1 MAMNLSGPLPS
12 LDTLEASIWLE
23 YLLLGDLRQL
33 LAEPSG
39 GIRRTW
45 LAALVDAFIDNLSR
59 LAHLRNAGG
68 DVSEVVHELPHWH
81 RGIGIFMDASSPE
94 RLRLEELRARLEL
107 GLPFEPAGRRV
118 RDDLSH
124 WMAALRAPR
133 PCDAAGPPHTP
144 GAGD

>member
-1 MAMNLSGPLPS
+1 MKHSGAMPI

-33 LAEPSG
+33 LAEPRG

-45 LAALVDAFIDNLSR
+45 LAALLDAFIDNLSR
-59 LAHLRNAGG
+59 LAQLRNAGG
-68 DVSEVVHELPHWH
+68 DVSEVLHELPHWH
-81 RGIGIFMDASSPE
+81 RGISIFMDESSPE

-107 GLPFEPAGRRV
+107 GLPFEPAGRNV

-124 WMAALRAPR
+124 WMAALRSPR
-133 PCDAAGPPHTP
+133 PCDSDGPVHTP
-144 GAGD
+144 DAGG